1 MPKKQLTIFA
11 FIVVFFTVVGCKD
24 TVLPKPSSF
33 LRLDYPVAEYVNFE
47 NQCPFTF
54 EMNSEA
60 VIKGEKD
67 CGFTITYP
75 KMKATIYLTYKPVNN
90 NIDKLLR
97 DAQN

>member
-1 MPKKQLTIFA
+1 M
-11 FIVVFFTVVGCKD
+11 FFQSRPAICA
-24 TVLPKPSSF
+24 
-33 LRLDYPVAEYVNFE
+33 DYPIAKYADFE
-47 NQCPFTF
+47 NECPFTF

-90 NIDKLLR
+90 NINVLLR
-97 DAQN
+97 DSKVDIRARYKSR